1 MEKIFKSKSSTKRE
15 KSLFAISVASLTVI
29 AVLNGPFAFIALIG
43 PIVVFLSQATQKYIV
58 KENGDLWV
66 KNVLGTPKK
75 ATGIYHVLYDPKAK
89 GWRWRTRQMIVGYQ
103 KGLKKAFSRLLL
115 PIPKV

>member
-66 KNVLGTPKK
+66 KNVLGTPK
-75 ATGIYHVLYDPKAK
+75 
-89 GWRWRTRQMIVGYQ
+89 RQLGFIM
-103 KGLKKAFSRLLL
+103 FFM
-115 PIPKV
+115 IPKPKDGGGVPVR